1 MKTTYIVQ
9 PFIRQGSGKTS
20 KLITD
25 TVIQCSTAEEAIRR
39 ADRFSEIRAGVIA
52 VSQEYDE
59 DTGDYG
65 ELKVLAKYGE
75 IPEGAVGSDD

>member
-9 PFIRQGSGKTS
+9 PFIRQGSQ
-20 KLITD
+20 LITD
-25 TVIQCSTAEEAIRR
+25 TPIQCSSADEAIRR
-39 ADRFSEIRAGVIA
+39 ADKFSTIRAGVIA

-59 DTGDYG
+59 DSGDYG

-75 IPEGAVGSDD
+75 IPAGAVGDDE